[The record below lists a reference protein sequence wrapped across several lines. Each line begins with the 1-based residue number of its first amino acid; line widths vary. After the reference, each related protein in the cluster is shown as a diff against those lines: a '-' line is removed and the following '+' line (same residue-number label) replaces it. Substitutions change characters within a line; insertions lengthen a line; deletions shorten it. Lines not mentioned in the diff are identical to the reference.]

1 MNPRLFRAAA
11 AAAAFALLAPAAARP
26 QAAPPDP
33 LARAQ
38 AAVDA
43 GRSEEALKLVEPILK
58 RDRKN
63 ARALLIR
70 STARCLEGDL
80 EACRKD
86 LDAALAA
93 DPKLRQGWLN
103 RSALAIADKRWDD
116 ALAAL
121 ATAEQ
126 LDPTADDNGL
136 NQGAVRLMKG
146 ELEPA
151 VTQFG
156 RYLERNA
163 GDPNA
168 WYLVATNFAFS
179 GYAALAVEHLARAI
193 ALDERQR
200 PRARVDANFA
210 DLASHRAF
218 QHLLTT
224 DNFTPA
230 AGSLLA
236 EKTLRTRLAGPDSP
250 IVTAT
255 LNAVQLGN
263 LPLLG
268 SVEVTEDWVLFWT
281 DFRIKL
287 SREQGDATRV
297 ALVAPP
303 GSFTPEQW
311 TARTQAFF
319 ATLEKELLRLE
330 LSKGRAPREE

>member
-11 AAAAFALLAPAAARP
+11 AVASFALLAPAVARP
-26 QAAPPDP
+26 QAAPSDP

-43 GRSEEALKLVEPILK
+43 GRFEEALKLVEPVLK

-70 STARCLEGDL
+70 STARCLEGELD
-80 EACRKD
+80 ACRKD

-121 ATAEQ
+121 ETAER
-126 LDPTADDNGL
+126 LDPAADDNGL

-151 VTQFG
+151 VTQFE
-156 RYLERNA
+156 RYLERKA

-200 PRARVDANFA
+200 ARARVDANFA
-210 DLASHRAF
+210 ELASHRAF
-218 QHLLTT
+218 QQLLTT

-230 AGSLLA
+230 PGSLLA

-268 SVEVTEDWVLFWT
+268 SVEVTEEWVLFWT

-287 SREQGDATRV
+287 SRADGDTTRV
-297 ALVAPP
+297 SLVAPP
-303 GSFTPEQW
+303 ERFTPEQW

-330 LSKGRAPREE
+330 LSKGRAPRDE